1 MLSVALG
8 MRTKRLWIADS
19 WARVYGIIE
28 AACQQVPYCILG
40 PFICR
45 CAESCISCMMVCAA
59 ACRVRWYVSS
69 LGSEDGLHTA
79 HWHGISFNH
88 NGMHMDQVRL
98 AGWLAGYLCRQ
109 RSGLCLRKLQQLCE
123 LAAAHTRFVICCA
136 ELQSRHCQASPRHPC
151 HKVCPQHVLLLRLC
165 VLQLTVLPSTM
176 ATLDAYTDN
185 PGTWLFHCHLN
196 DHIQGGM
203 MALFNVAGQKPT
215 HNLNGKV

>member
-98 AGWLAGYLCRQ
+98 AGWLAICAA
-109 RSGLCLRKLQQLCE
+109 SGLDCVCASCSSCASWQQPIHVLSYAVLSCSSGI
-123 LAAAHTRFVICCA
+123 A
-136 ELQSRHCQASPRHPC
+136 RHPC
-151 HKVCPQHVLLLRLC
+151 HTVKYVPNTFCCCGCVCC
-165 VLQLTVLPSTM
+165 S
-176 ATLDAYTDN
+176 
-185 PGTWLFHCHLN
+185 
-196 DHIQGGM
+196 
-203 MALFNVAGQKPT
+203 
-215 HNLNGKV
+215 